1 MGSNP
6 YRNGYGL
13 IAYLNYTIMGISGS
27 LRPIALQEGSIRG
40 TEVRAMMTLSDAA
53 GYVASTMVLL
63 TFLTK
68 DMRLLRL
75 LAIVSNIAFVT
86 YGLLV
91 WLPPVFC
98 LHLLLL
104 PINTV
109 RLREILTTSSSPLSA
124 TRPLN
129 GRPRS
134 AVASIS
140 ARLNRAPTRAWWSL
154 HAMRSSSA

>member
-1 MGSNP
+1 
-6 YRNGYGL
+6 
-13 IAYLNYTIMGISGS
+13 
-27 LRPIALQEGSIRG
+27 
-40 TEVRAMMTLSDAA
+40 MMTLSDAA

-68 DMRLLRL
+68 DMRLLRV
-75 LAIVSNIAFVT
+75 LAILSNVAFVT

-109 RLREILTTSSSPLSA
+109 RLRQMLTTSSSPLPFA
-124 TRPLN
+124 RPRPVN
-129 GRPRS
+129 GRRRS
-134 AVASIS
+134 TLAGMS
-140 ARLNRAPTRAWWSL
+140 ARSNRAPSTAWWPL
-154 HAMRSSSA
+154 HAMRSNAA

>member
-1 MGSNP
+1 
-6 YRNGYGL
+6 
-13 IAYLNYTIMGISGS
+13 
-27 LRPIALQEGSIRG
+27 
-40 TEVRAMMTLSDAA
+40 MMTLSDAA

-68 DMRLLRL
+68 DMRLLRV
-75 LAIVSNIAFVT
+75 LAILSNIAFVT

-109 RLREILTTSSSPLSA
+109 RLREMLPTQSSRLPVA
-124 TRPLN
+124 RPRPLD
-129 GRPRS
+129 GRWRS
-134 AVASIS
+134 TLKSMSGWPNRGAGTAWRSLQPIRCKS
-140 ARLNRAPTRAWWSL
+140 A
-154 HAMRSSSA
+154 